1 MAVFGHSGSQAPQ
14 LMHSLVITVAIE
26 WPSFE
31 LAASV
36 RWRAPR
42 ALGPPPPAREPAL
55 GELEFAVAE
64 QHEAPPA
71 LDRRPPAARADRI
84 RDQRAQHAAG
94 GARDR
99 DAREPQLAPVHEV
112 ARERHDDLRRERD
125 ARALDRHEEDDA
137 GVAPG
142 RDHAD
147 DEGGGGRQQAPE
159 HGAPVYQLRAAEAR

>member
-1 MAVFGHSGSQAPQ
+1 MIRRPRRSTLFPYTPLFGSRGD
-14 LMHSLVITVAIE
+14 
-26 WPSFE
+26 
-31 LAASV
+31 
-36 RWRAPR
+36 PR
-42 ALGPPPPAREPAL
+42 RERDEGAHDGEETRPEDRLPPPAREPAL
-55 GELEFAVAE
+55 GELELAVAE

-112 ARERHDDLRRERD
+112 ARERHDDLRGERD